1 MSLGSEAP
9 HRPDQVL
16 TRRGGIVECL
26 RAPAALFGAAA
37 QLRGWLYDRRLLSC
51 WMLDTP
57 VISVGNLSAGGTGK
71 TPMTA
76 WLAREAFGR
85 GLRPGI
91 LSRGYKRGSAD
102 ANDEGQL
109 LAQLLPDAIHIQNP
123 NRVAGGME
131 LERQGV
137 DWIILDDGF
146 QHRRLAR
153 QLDVVLVDASR
164 PWGLPEPSSG
174 GSPVCALLPRGL
186 LREPPASLARA
197 DLLVVTRCDSL
208 SPSRLDAL
216 QAELRRWAPGVGQA
230 LACHRPVRVRTLE
243 SGQWVEREPSFLD
256 GLEVDLV
263 SAIGNPQ
270 AFERTARDLGAQI
283 AHSRSFPDHHRYK
296 SSDLEGLGLRPLL
309 VTAKDAVK
317 LMDMDLPLHVLD
329 VEFALVEGE
338 SLVQAL
344 LDALPVSARRSDRDA
359 LHAGLHG

>member
-1 MSLGSEAP
+1 
-9 HRPDQVL
+9 
-16 TRRGGIVECL
+16 L

-37 QLRGWLYDRRLLSC
+37 QLRGWLYDRRLLSRL
-51 WMLDTP
+51 MLDTP

-71 TPMTA
+71 TPMTV
-76 WLAREAFGR
+76 WLARESIRR

-102 ANDEGQL
+102 VNDEGQL
-109 LAQLLPDAIHIQNP
+109 LTMLLPDVPHVQNP
-123 NRVAGGME
+123 DRVAGGME

-164 PWGLPEPSSG
+164 PWGLPDPPSG

-186 LREPPASLARA
+186 LREPPSALARA
-197 DLLVVTRCDSL
+197 DLLVLTRCDSL
-208 SPSRLDAL
+208 KPERLDAL
-216 QAELRRWAPGVGQA
+216 REELQRWAPGVGQA
-230 LACHRPVRVRTLE
+230 LACHRPVGVRALE
-243 SGQWVEREPSFLD
+243 DGQWVERQPSSLD

-263 SAIGNPQ
+263 SAIGNPE
-270 AFERTARDLGAQI
+270 AFERTARDLGARI
-283 AHSRSFPDHHRYK
+283 THTRSFPDHHAYK
-296 SSDLEGLGLRPLL
+296 PTDLKGLGQRPVL

-317 LMDMDLPLHVLD
+317 LMDTQLPIHVLD

-338 SLVQAL
+338 PLVQAL
-344 LDALPVSARRSDRDA
+344 LDALPVPARHSERDA
-359 LHAGLHG
+359 MHAGLHG